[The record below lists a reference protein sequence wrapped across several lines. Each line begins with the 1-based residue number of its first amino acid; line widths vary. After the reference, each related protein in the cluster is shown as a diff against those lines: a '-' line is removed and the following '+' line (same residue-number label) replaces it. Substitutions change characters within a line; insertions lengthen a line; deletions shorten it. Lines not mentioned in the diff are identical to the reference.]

1 MNFLYSSDVFLFFKN
16 HFQMM
21 NLQKKLTA
29 NDEEEAEGEEAKNA
43 NIWGIAKILNG
54 KQI

>member
-1 MNFLYSSDVFLFFKN
+1 
-16 HFQMM
+16 M